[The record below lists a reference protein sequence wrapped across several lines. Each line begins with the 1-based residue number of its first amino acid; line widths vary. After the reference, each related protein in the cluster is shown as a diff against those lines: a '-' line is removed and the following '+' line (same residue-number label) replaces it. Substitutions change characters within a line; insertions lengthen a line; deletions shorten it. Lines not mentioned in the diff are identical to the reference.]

1 MKRVAL
7 LTVCLTVSIL
17 VSGAMVAKVTYAEE
31 KGKAQTLCPIMG
43 GPIDKTAYVDYEGK
57 RVYFCC
63 TGCKSEFLKDP
74 KKHIQKMESQ
84 GIVLETVPAGKKDSG
99 HHESRHQGEERHGC
113 GHQGCEHHGCG
124 APS

>member
-17 VSGAMVAKVTYAEE
+17 VSGVLATQVTYAEE

-43 GPIDKTAYVDYEGK
+43 GPIDKTAYADYEGK

-63 TGCKSEFLKDP
+63 KGCRSEFLKDP
-74 KKHIQKMESQ
+74 KKHIQKLESQ
-84 GIVLETVPAGKKDSG
+84 GIVLETVPEGEKDPGHQQQG
-99 HHESRHQGEERHGC
+99 HHKQ
-113 GHQGCEHHGCG
+113 EH
-124 APS
+124 P